1 MKDDYDITLA
11 FKKAWQKKILEW
23 YFVNKRDLPWRKKTH
38 QNFYKIWISEI
49 MLQQTTVATVIPFY
63 KRFLKKWPSLKS
75 FFNATLEE
83 VLYQWQ
89 GLGYY
94 QRAKNLFKAK
104 EFLKSNKLIIDSKNL
119 LNIPG
124 IGEYTSCSISAILKD
139 EPCAVVDGNIERIV
153 WRVFGLNRSEKNFK
167 KKIKIIAQK
176 LTPLKNNKYYFQSLM
191 DLANIIC
198 KSRTPH
204 CFLCPIKKFC
214 KSNGR
219 INFEPKKKIKRSKKA
234 GVIFLVRFK
243 NKFLVGKSKKKILQ
257 GLYELPT
264 SEYVEYQE
272 ITEIDEIYKNQMKE
286 WKKKYKISE
295 NLRVISTFEHN
306 FSHFYLK
313 VLMVEILLNK
323 KMKLE
328 GFLWFSMSDF
338 KKKPIS
344 KLMSKAQQK
353 IYYE

>member
-1 MKDDYDITLA
+1 MKYDYDITLA

-83 VLYQWQ
+83 ILYQWQ

-124 IGEYTSCSISAILKD
+124 IGEYSSCSISAILKD

-198 KSRTPH
+198 KSRIPN
-204 CFLCPIKKFC
+204 CFLCPIKNFC

-219 INFEPKKKIKRSKKA
+219 INFEPKKKIKRSNKA

-257 GLYELPT
+257 GLYEFPT
-264 SEYVEYQE
+264 SEYVEYRE
-272 ITEIDEIYKNQMKE
+272 AEEKEKIYKYQMKE
-286 WKKKYKISE
+286 WKKKNKISE
-295 NLRVISTFEHN
+295 NFNLISTFEHN
-306 FSHFYLK
+306 FSHFQLK
-313 VLMVEILLNK
+313 VLMVEIILNK
-323 KMKLE
+323 KKTLND
-328 GFLWFSMSDF
+328 FSWFSMKEI

-344 KLMSKAQQK
+344 KLMSKAK
-353 IYYE
+353 NNIV

>member
-1 MKDDYDITLA
+1 MEFYYDITLA
-11 FKKAWQKKILEW
+11 FKKAWQKKILDW
-23 YFVNKRDLPWRKKTH
+23 YFVNKRDLPWRKKTY

-63 KRFLKKWPSLKS
+63 KRFLKKWPSFKS
-75 FFNATLEE
+75 FLDATLEE
-83 VLYQWQ
+83 ILYQWQ

-139 EPCAVVDGNIERIV
+139 EPCAVIDGNIERILL
-153 WRVFGLNRSEKNFK
+153 RVFDLDQSEKNFK
-167 KKIKIIAQK
+167 KKIRIIAQK

-198 KSRTPH
+198 KSRTPN
-204 CFLCPIKKFC
+204 CILCPIKKFC
-214 KSNGR
+214 KSSGR
-219 INFEPKKKIKRSKKA
+219 VDFEPKNRIKRSTKA
-234 GVIFLVRFK
+234 GVIFLVRFN
-243 NKFLVGKSKKKILQ
+243 NKFLAGKSKKKFLH

-264 SEYVEYQE
+264 SEYLEYQDISE
-272 ITEIDEIYKNQMKE
+272 IKKIYKYQVKE
-286 WKKKYKISE
+286 WKKKNKISE
-295 NLRVISTFEHN
+295 NFKVISTFEHN
-306 FSHFYLK
+306 FSHFQLK

-323 KMKLE
+323 KRRLE
-328 GFLWFSMSDF
+328 DFLWFSRNEF
-338 KKKPIS
+338 EKKPIS
-344 KLMSKAQQK
+344 KLMGKAQK
-353 IYYE
+353 NIL

>member
-1 MKDDYDITLA
+1 MRYDYDITLA

-63 KRFLKKWPSLKS
+63 QRFLKKWPSLKS
-75 FFNATLEE
+75 FFDATLEE
-83 VLYQWQ
+83 ILYQWQ

-104 EFLKSNKLIIDSKNL
+104 EFLKSNKLIIDSKYL

-124 IGEYTSCSISAILKD
+124 IGEYSSCSISAILKD
-139 EPCAVVDGNIERIV
+139 EACAVVDGNIERIV

-167 KKIKIIAQK
+167 KKIKTIAQK
-176 LTPLKNNKYYFQSLM
+176 LTPSKNNKYYFQSLM

-219 INFEPKKKIKRSKKA
+219 INFEPKKKIKRLNKA

-243 NKFLVGKSKKKILQ
+243 NKFLVGKSKKTILQ
-257 GLYELPT
+257 GLYEFPT
-264 SEYVEYQE
+264 SEYIEYKE
-272 ITEIDEIYKNQMKE
+272 PEEKDKIYKYQMKE
-286 WKKKYKISE
+286 WKKKNKISE
-295 NLRVISTFEHN
+295 NLSLISTFEHN
-306 FSHFYLK
+306 FSHFQLK
-313 VLMVEILLNK
+313 VLMVEIILNK
-323 KMKLE
+323 KKTLND
-328 GFLWFSMSDF
+328 FSWFSMKEI

-344 KLMSKAQQK
+344 KLMSKAK
-353 IYYE
+353 NNII

>member
-1 MKDDYDITLA
+1 MKYDYDITLA

-83 VLYQWQ
+83 ILYQWQ

-124 IGEYTSCSISAILKD
+124 IGEYSSCSISAILKD

-198 KSRTPH
+198 KSRIPN

-219 INFEPKKKIKRSKKA
+219 INFEPKKKIKRSNKA

-257 GLYELPT
+257 GLYEFPT
-264 SEYVEYQE
+264 SEYVEYRE
-272 ITEIDEIYKNQMKE
+272 AEEKEKIYKYQMKE
-286 WKKKYKISE
+286 WKKKNKISE
-295 NLRVISTFEHN
+295 NFNLISTFEHN
-306 FSHFYLK
+306 FSHFQLK
-313 VLMVEILLNK
+313 VLMVEIILNK
-323 KMKLE
+323 KKILND
-328 GFLWFSMSDF
+328 FSWFSMKEI

-344 KLMSKAQQK
+344 KLMSKAK
-353 IYYE
+353 NNIV

>member
-1 MKDDYDITLA
+1 MKYDYDITLA

-83 VLYQWQ
+83 ILYQWQ

-124 IGEYTSCSISAILKD
+124 IGEYSSCSISAILKD

-198 KSRTPH
+198 KSRIPN

-219 INFEPKKKIKRSKKA
+219 INFEPKKK
-234 GVIFLVRFK
+234 
-243 NKFLVGKSKKKILQ
+243 N
-257 GLYELPT
+257 
-264 SEYVEYQE
+264 
-272 ITEIDEIYKNQMKE
+272 
-286 WKKKYKISE
+286 
-295 NLRVISTFEHN
+295 
-306 FSHFYLK
+306 
-313 VLMVEILLNK
+313 
-323 KMKLE
+323 
-328 GFLWFSMSDF
+328 
-338 KKKPIS
+338 
-344 KLMSKAQQK
+344 
-353 IYYE
+353 

>member
-1 MKDDYDITLA
+1 MKDNYDITLA
-11 FKKAWQKKILEW
+11 FKKAWQKKILDW
-23 YFVNKRDLPWRKKTH
+23 YFVNKRDLPWRKKTY

-49 MLQQTTVATVIPFY
+49 MLQQTTVATVIPYY
-63 KRFLKKWPSLKS
+63 KRFIKKWPSLKS
-75 FFNATLEE
+75 FLHATLEE
-83 VLYQWQ
+83 ILYEWQ

-119 LNIPG
+119 INIPG
-124 IGEYTSCSISAILKD
+124 IGEYTSSSVSAILKD
-139 EPCAVVDGNIERIV
+139 EPCAVIDGNIERILL
-153 WRVFGLNRSEKNFK
+153 RVFDLNRSEKNFK
-167 KKIKIIAQK
+167 KNIRKIAQK
-176 LTPLKNNKYYFQSLM
+176 LTPLTNNKYYFQSLM

-198 KSRTPH
+198 KSRAPQ
-204 CFLCPIKKFC
+204 CILCPIKKFC

-219 INFEPKKKIKRSKKA
+219 INFEPKKRILRSTKA
-234 GVIFLVRFK
+234 GVIFLIRFK
-243 NKFLVGKSKKKILQ
+243 NKFLVGKSQKKILQ

-272 ITEIDEIYKNQMKE
+272 ITEIDEIYKNQIKN

-306 FSHFYLK
+306 FSHFHLK

-323 KMKLE
+323 KKKFG

-338 KKKPIS
+338 EKKPIS
-344 KLMSKAQQK
+344 KLMSKAQK
-353 IYYE
+353 NIL

>member
-1 MKDDYDITLA
+1 MKYDYDITLA

-83 VLYQWQ
+83 ILYQWQ

-124 IGEYTSCSISAILKD
+124 IGEYSSCSISAILKD

-198 KSRTPH
+198 KSRIPN
-204 CFLCPIKKFC
+204 CFLCPIKNFC

-219 INFEPKKKIKRSKKA
+219 INFEPKKKIKRSNKA

-257 GLYELPT
+257 GLYEFPT
-264 SEYVEYQE
+264 SEYVEYRE
-272 ITEIDEIYKNQMKE
+272 AEEKEKIYKYQMKE
-286 WKKKYKISE
+286 WKKKIKFLKI
-295 NLRVISTFEHN
+295 LI
-306 FSHFYLK
+306 
-313 VLMVEILLNK
+313 
-323 KMKLE
+323 
-328 GFLWFSMSDF
+328 
-338 KKKPIS
+338 
-344 KLMSKAQQK
+344 
-353 IYYE
+353 